1 MTSLLECAGEKP
13 IEDIDLP
20 VDGRWDIGND
30 HKDDDYGDNDLH
42 NDDDDDDD
50 DDYGNII
57 KIMDTVSVCKVNDL
71 RSWVTVMVI

>member
-42 NDDDDDDD
+42 NDDDDDD
-50 DDYGNII
+50 YGNII

-71 RSWVTVMVI
+71 RSWVTLMVI

>member
-20 VDGRWDIGND
+20 VDGRWDIGNY
-30 HKDDDYGDNDLH
+30 HNDDYGDDADD
-42 NDDDDDDD
+42 NDDDYDG

-57 KIMDTVSVCKVNDL
+57 KIMSVCKVIDL
-71 RSWVTVMVI
+71 RS

>member
-42 NDDDDDDD
+42 NDDD
-50 DDYGNII
+50 YGNII
-57 KIMDTVSVCKVNDL
+57 KITDTVSVCKVNDL